1 MKSTLRVVL
10 FLRVCARQ
18 IFLPKMCL
26 HGFLKEH
33 IMQLST
39 VLPEPFIFFSHTH
52 TNSLTR
58 VNGRV
63 CINVLGAPDSV
74 KARKCLEF
82 CVSNFFLFF
91 VFFRY
96 RRVDMSPT
104 SRCMSSECTMNNLTN
119 NLFNFYPPTFFFF
132 LLVCQTASSFQVR
145 RMNKCVSMS
154 VVLFSTIFCSRHPAA
169 VLQELQLENVS

>member
-1 MKSTLRVVL
+1 
-10 FLRVCARQ
+10 
-18 IFLPKMCL
+18 MCL

-96 RRVDMSPT
+96 CRVDMSPT

-132 LLVCQTASSFQVR
+132 TCVSNCILIPSQTNEQVCFHVCCTIFNNILFASSR
-145 RMNKCVSMS
+145 SGTAR
-154 VVLFSTIFCSRHPAA
+154 AA
-169 VLQELQLENVS
+169 VGERKLSLVSVSKMHFPQSFIHSHLFL